1 MLPPGT
7 PWYFPSLAKRRMRTR
22 EGHQGP
28 IRQVR
33 DDPPP
38 PVAWGAQKGGQG
50 AGDGPEIADG
60 RCTPRPPIPE
70 SGLRGGSGL
79 PSQCAVRAPEVAS
92 GRHGRRRGAPARG
105 RAASLHL
112 RSASAAAAPVRWRSR
127 LSDRLAKVRGAGH
140 TKPRGPG
147 ANAACRRGRARPG
160 PRGRT
165 QGPERERGAPAG
177 TSARRPQRP
186 PLRPSAHSGSAP
198 GSGCI
203 PGREAAR
210 LAGASGRGAREWDL
224 RPRH

>member
-1 MLPPGT
+1 MVLSIAGQKENENARRAPG
-7 PWYFPSLAKRRMRTR
+7 PYKAGARRSSASCGLGRTEGRTR
-22 EGHQGP
+22 RRG
-28 IRQVR
+28 RSR
-33 DDPPP
+33 DRRRPLHPPAPDPGKW
-38 PVAWGAQKGGQG
+38 A
-50 AGDGPEIADG
+50 
-60 RCTPRPPIPE
+60 
-70 SGLRGGSGL
+70 SGGSGL